1 MDKEFRT
8 RLKRILTWKVI
19 REKMSIAKAVKD
31 KIPSEEIE
39 EYIEDIRNRHHKIDL
54 PKIMNINI
62 KQV

>member
-19 REKMSIAKAVKD
+19 REKMRIAKAVKD

-39 EYIEDIRNRHHKIDL
+39 EYIEAIRNGHHKI
-54 PKIMNINI
+54 KIGNINV
-62 KQV
+62 K